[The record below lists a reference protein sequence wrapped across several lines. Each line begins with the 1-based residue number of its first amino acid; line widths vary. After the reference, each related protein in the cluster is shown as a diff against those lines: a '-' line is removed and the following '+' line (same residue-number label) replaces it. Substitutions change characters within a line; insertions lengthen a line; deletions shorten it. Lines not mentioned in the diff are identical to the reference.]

1 MQRFTKFTLLLLLFQ
16 AAIHTW
22 ASPLTLQSAA
32 DDAGKALLKL
42 FTYDAGGKL
51 LHTGTAFFVSA
62 QAEGVTTYTLM
73 QGAARAEVI
82 DAKGK
87 KYAVSRILGAN
98 STTDLVKF
106 SVEGVKK
113 CSFMQPAGTPASKGS
128 HLFMLPAGATKKSQP
143 VVVSVTDTE
152 AYNQWLYYQ
161 TSAENKDYVFGLPLF
176 NENGEVA
183 AILQRNVKQGA
194 TTACAID
201 ARFINDLNIS
211 ATSPLQS
218 DLRAL
223 LIPKALP
230 DNVHDALTYLYM
242 LPQNDS
248 LWAQTAYN
256 DFVATYPQM
265 PDGYLSRATFAAGKG
280 LYADSEADLN
290 KALQL
295 AVASTD
301 STYMTADAVHYH
313 ISNLLYRTL
322 TSRSDTVAVHPNWTL
337 QRAEQEAAQAYALK
351 PNALYLMQQGYC
363 CFSAKQYAE
372 AYNHFEQASRDANF
386 ASSETY
392 FATARALEL
401 SGGDSLQVMVL
412 LDSCIARLP
421 QPVSARNAQYYIE
434 RAARLLHAKRF
445 RAAVDD
451 YNEYEKAVGPRNL
464 SDNFYY
470 LRSQAELEAH
480 MYQQALDDMR
490 TAIATAAMPLPYRL
504 EEAYILLRV
513 GEFEEAIDAATR
525 LLADLPENPD
535 CYRIIGVAHGEL
547 GHKKLAVENLTKA
560 QQLGDDVAASFLPK
574 YQ

>member
-1 MQRFTKFTLLLLLFQ
+1 M
-16 AAIHTW
+16 
-22 ASPLTLQSAA
+22 
-32 DDAGKALLKL
+32 
-42 FTYDAGGKL
+42 
-51 LHTGTAFFVSA
+51 
-62 QAEGVTTYTLM
+62 
-73 QGAARAEVI
+73 
-82 DAKGK
+82 
-87 KYAVSRILGAN
+87 SRILGAN

-106 SVEGVKK
+106 SVEGVRK
-113 CSFMQPAGTPASKGS
+113 CSFMQPAATPAGKGS
-128 HLFMLPAGATKKSQP
+128 RLFMLPAGATKKSQP
-143 VVVSVTDTE
+143 LAVTITDTE
-152 AYNQWLYYQ
+152 AYNQWLYFQ
-161 TSAENKDYVFGLPLF
+161 TSAENKNEVFGLPLF

-201 ARFINDLNIS
+201 ARFINELNIT
-211 ATSPLQS
+211 ATSSLQS
-218 DLRAL
+218 DLRTL

-230 DNVHDALTYLYM
+230 DNAHDALTYLYM
-242 LPQNDS
+242 LPQNDT

-265 PDGYLSRATFAAGKG
+265 PDGYLNRATFTAGKG
-280 LYADSEADLN
+280 LYADSEADLD

-295 AVASTD
+295 AAASTD

-313 ISNLLYRTL
+313 VSNLIYRTI
-322 TSRSDTVAVHPNWTL
+322 TARTDTAAVHPDWTL

-351 PNALYLMQQGYC
+351 PNALYLMQRGYC
-363 CFSAKQYAE
+363 CFAAKRYAD
-372 AYNHFEQASRDANF
+372 AYRHFEQASRDANF
-386 ASSETY
+386 ASSETF

-401 SGGDSLQVMVL
+401 SGGDTLQVMAL

-421 QPVSARNAQYYIE
+421 QPASARNAQYYIE
-434 RAARLLHAKRF
+434 RAARLLQAKRF
-445 RAAVDD
+445 RAAVED